1 MTDAC
6 FTYGSLMC
14 EDIMSHVAG
23 LPLQGEPALLAGYA
37 RHAVRDED
45 YPGMVPLTGVQVAG
59 VLYRGLSEGALD
71 RLDRFEG
78 EMYERR
84 RVCVRDARGLDTE
97 AWTYVFRS
105 GFSHRLL
112 PGDWSFEHFLASGK
126 ARFTARYMGFDKIV
140 E

>member
-45 YPGMVPLTGVQVAG
+45 YPGMVPLTGGQVAG
-59 VLYRGLSEGALD
+59 VLYRDLAGTALD

-78 EMYERR
+78 EMYERC
-84 RVCVRDARGLDTE
+84 RVFVRDAQGLDTE
-97 AWTYVFRS
+97 AWTYVFRP
-105 GFSHRLL
+105 GFSHLLL

-126 ARFTARYMGFDKIV
+126 TRFTARYMGFDNI
-140 E
+140 